1 MAEVRAHVLAH
12 KAAVDTVRNE
22 LEKAKEQELEALR
35 QQCDADLGTSCLLM
49 LLTGRVK
56 TIISHHT
63 DASYAALDVH
73 LINYIVFQKTTC
85 ICFPACFQLL
95 LGQILSNFNNF
106 GIYISRRML
115 LYNDSSIPTSLCFCF
130 YTTCDIKILNLTRHS
145 ATYFANH
152 TSINT
157 SSLLINESFQFS

>member
-22 LEKAKEQELEALR
+22 LEKVKEQELEALR

-56 TIISHHT
+56 TIISHHR

-85 ICFPACFQLL
+85 ICFPAGSSYYSVKYCP
-95 LGQILSNFNNF
+95 ILIILAY
-106 GIYISRRML
+106 IYIPKDVAL
-115 LYNDSSIPTSLCFCF
+115 
-130 YTTCDIKILNLTRHS
+130 
-145 ATYFANH
+145 
-152 TSINT
+152 
-157 SSLLINESFQFS
+157 